1 VPERAP
7 TPERLAELYDPGG
20 CVGSTPTRPCCRG
33 LAGGRTSSGS
43 GAMPPRPA
51 GTGSSTWPSWPS
63 WLDAG
68 QRLRVV
74 DAAGVT
80 VRVHDE
86 VETPVSGDVVRVGE
100 TMTSPVWD
108 GPHTEWANLRFLD
121 VRRTG

>member
-1 VPERAP
+1 
-7 TPERLAELYDPGG
+7 
-20 CVGSTPTRPCCRG
+20 
-33 LAGGRTSSGS
+33 
-43 GAMPPRPA
+43 MPPRPA
-51 GTGSSTWPSWPS
+51 GTGSSTWPSRPS

-68 QRLRVV
+68 QRLEVV

-86 VETPVSGDVVRVGE
+86 VEAPVSGDVVRVGE